1 MERFSENRIEKPVR
15 HAVSIVIKNGR
26 GETLFALRS
35 PHKDSYPSTWS
46 LPSHYVSEGEEL
58 AETVR
63 RIGEKKLG
71 VALEPVELINEGKS
85 DRGNFTLFMHD
96 YEARVAEGEPRI
108 VSDDYTELKW
118 AEPHKHLESMEV
130 MGDCCRLYKESLEA
144 DKSGT

>member
-1 MERFSENRIEKPVR
+1 MEQFKENRIEKPVR
-15 HAVSIVIKNGR
+15 HAVSIVIKNTN

-46 LPSHYVSEGEEL
+46 LPSHYVSEDEEL

-71 VALEPVELINEGKS
+71 VALEPVELINEGES

-96 YEARVAEGEPRI
+96 YEARVVEGEPRI
-108 VSDDYTELKW
+108 VSDDYTELRW
-118 AEPHKHLESMEV
+118 AEPHTHLESMEV
-130 MGDCCRLYKESLEA
+130 MGDCCRLYKESLET